1 MIKIEIEQ
9 LKASYPIEEVIGKTV
24 KLERKGINY
33 VGHCPFH
40 EDHHPSLV
48 VNPQKQT
55 FRCFACGEHGDVIEF
70 IEKTEHCNF
79 MEAVGKLKIE
89 NGELK
94 INKKNANPVDRDS
107 DAKQFSISNS
117 QFSIKKNLQFFS
129 SLLPYARGYTELT
142 PAYLDFEVGQSPVNV
157 PKEWYAMRNRVIF
170 PIRNEAGEL
179 IAFAA
184 RRLTDNNSEEP
195 KYINTSTANGY
206 KKSENLYA
214 LHRAK
219 EAIAGKDFVFVVE
232 GYKDAIAMHA
242 AGFSNTVALC
252 GTALTAGQ
260 IALLKKYTNR
270 ICLLLDGDKP
280 GREAA
285 RKISLLLN
293 PHSVEVQTIF
303 LPEGEDPDSL
313 FRRSGKEAFVSLIDK
328 FLSKPHLSEEMLL
341 TACLLFPETLYMFK
355 GSSCLFTELVKSIL
369 QTDDLL
375 FENKENRMILE
386 HLGTGNPEPELTPA
400 LKSIV
405 NELHTEYD
413 QLVYN
418 EKEQFGLLYPEA
430 SNILN
435 IYLTRLL
442 FLYLENR
449 ILQEIQ
455 KSVHRL
461 LETDPKKKEIRLDIL
476 VNIAKR
482 REQLRH
488 VSENL
493 DRPGAVWG

>member
-1 MIKIEIEQ
+1 MTKREIEQ
-9 LKASYPIEEVIGKTV
+9 MKSSVCIKEVVEGYV
-24 KLERKGINY
+24 PLERKGSNY
-33 VGHCPFH
+33 MGLCPFH
-40 EDHHPSLV
+40 EDHHPSLI
-48 VNPQKQT
+48 VNPEKQT
-55 FRCFACGEHGDVIEF
+55 FHCFACGEHGDAIAFVQ
-70 IEKTEHCNF
+70 KMEHCSF
-79 MEAVGKLKIE
+79 MEAVGKLKME
-89 NGELK
+89 NGKLK
-94 INKKNANPVDRDS
+94 INKKNANPVDRDN
-107 DAKQFSISNS
+107 DAK

-129 SLLPYARGYTELT
+129 TLLPYACGYTELT

-219 EAIAGKDFVFVVE
+219 EAITEKAFVFVVE

-260 IALLKKYTNR
+260 IALLKKYTHR

-285 RKISLLLN
+285 RKISLSLN
-293 PHSVEVQTIF
+293 PYSMEVQTIF

-386 HLGTGNPEPELTPA
+386 HLGTGNPEPGLTPA
-400 LKSIV
+400 LKSIA
-405 NELHTEYD
+405 NELHVEYD

-418 EKEQFGLLYPEA
+418 EKELFGALYPEA

-442 FLYLENR
+442 FLYLESKLPAVQCAVR
-449 ILQEIQ
+449 
-455 KSVHRL
+455 
-461 LETDPKKKEIRLDIL
+461 
-476 VNIAKR
+476 
-482 REQLRH
+482 
-488 VSENL
+488 SEEHTS
-493 DRPGAVWG
+493 

>member
-1 MIKIEIEQ
+1 MTKIEIEQ
-9 LKASYPIEEVIGKTV
+9 LKASYPIENVIGETV
-24 KLERKGINY
+24 KLERKGTNY
-33 VGHCPFH
+33 VGLCPFH

-55 FRCFACGEHGDVIEF
+55 FKCFACGEHGDVIEF

-89 NGELK
+89 NRELK
-94 INKKNANPVDRDS
+94 INKKNANPVDRDN
-107 DAKQFSISNS
+107 DAK

-129 SLLPYARGYTELT
+129 TLLPYACGYTELT

-219 EAIAGKDFVFVVE
+219 EAIAGKGFVFVVE

-252 GTALTAGQ
+252 GTALTIGQ
-260 IALLKKYTNR
+260 IALLKKYTSR

-285 RKISLLLN
+285 RKISLSLN
-293 PHSVEVQTIF
+293 PYSMEVQTIF

-313 FRRSGKEAFVSLIDK
+313 FRRSGKEAFVS
-328 FLSKPHLSEEMLL
+328 HLSEEMLL

-355 GSSCLFTELVKSIL
+355 GSSCLFTGLVKSIL

-386 HLGTGNPEPELTPA
+386 HLGTGNPEPGLTPA
-400 LKSIV
+400 LKSIA
-405 NELHTEYD
+405 NELHVEYD

-418 EKEQFGLLYPEA
+418 EKELFGALYPEA

-455 KSVHRL
+455 KNVHRL
-461 LETDPKKKEIRLDIL
+461 LETDPKKKKIRLDIL

>member
-1 MIKIEIEQ
+1 MTKIEIEL

-33 VGHCPFH
+33 IGRCPFH

-89 NGELK
+89 NGE
-94 INKKNANPVDRDS
+94 
-107 DAKQFSISNS
+107 
-117 QFSIKKNLQFFS
+117 
-129 SLLPYARGYTELT
+129 
-142 PAYLDFEVGQSPVNV
+142 
-157 PKEWYAMRNRVIF
+157 
-170 PIRNEAGEL
+170 
-179 IAFAA
+179 
-184 RRLTDNNSEEP
+184 
-195 KYINTSTANGY
+195 
-206 KKSENLYA
+206 
-214 LHRAK
+214 
-219 EAIAGKDFVFVVE
+219 
-232 GYKDAIAMHA
+232 
-242 AGFSNTVALC
+242 
-252 GTALTAGQ
+252 
-260 IALLKKYTNR
+260 YTNR

-386 HLGTGNPEPELTPA
+386 HLGTGNPEPGLTPA
-400 LKSIV
+400 LKSIA
-405 NELHTEYD
+405 NELHAEYD

>member
-1 MIKIEIEQ
+1 MTKIEIEQ
-9 LKASYPIEEVIGKTV
+9 LKASYPIENVIGETV
-24 KLERKGINY
+24 KLERKGTNY
-33 VGHCPFH
+33 VGLCPFH

-55 FRCFACGEHGDVIEF
+55 FKCFACGEHGDVIEF

-79 MEAVGKLKIE
+79 MEAVGKLKI
-89 NGELK
+89 
-94 INKKNANPVDRDS
+94 NKKNANPVDRDN
-107 DAKQFSISNS
+107 DAK

-129 SLLPYARGYTELT
+129 TLLPYACGYTELT

-157 PKEWYAMRNRVIF
+157 PKKWYAMRNRVIF

-219 EAIAGKDFVFVVE
+219 EAIAGKGFVFVVE

-252 GTALTAGQ
+252 GTALTTGQ
-260 IALLKKYTNR
+260 IALLKKYTSR

-285 RKISLLLN
+285 RKISLSLN
-293 PHSVEVQTIF
+293 PYSMEVQTIF

-386 HLGTGNPEPELTPA
+386 HLGTGNPESGLTPA

-405 NELHTEYD
+405 
-413 QLVYN
+413 
-418 EKEQFGLLYPEA
+418 
-430 SNILN
+430 
-435 IYLTRLL
+435 
-442 FLYLENR
+442 
-449 ILQEIQ
+449 
-455 KSVHRL
+455 
-461 LETDPKKKEIRLDIL
+461 
-476 VNIAKR
+476 KR
-482 REQLRH
+482 
-488 VSENL
+488 SSIN
-493 DRPGAVWG
+493 